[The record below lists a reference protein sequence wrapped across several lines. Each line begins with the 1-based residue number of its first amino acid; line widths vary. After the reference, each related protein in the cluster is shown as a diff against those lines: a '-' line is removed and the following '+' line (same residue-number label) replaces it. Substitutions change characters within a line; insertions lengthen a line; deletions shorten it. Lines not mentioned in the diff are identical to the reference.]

1 MSTLFVGQNRYLI
14 KYTAYNAYKEPKEKK
29 ERRVP
34 GSLQFRKKCNTGLGG
49 VIRTQMM
56 PVQNLPY

>member
-1 MSTLFVGQNRYLI
+1 MSALFVGQNRYLI
-14 KYTAYNAYKEPKEKK
+14 KHTAYNAYKEPKEKK

>member
-14 KYTAYNAYKEPKEKK
+14 KHTAYNAYKEPKEKK

-49 VIRTQMM
+49 VI
-56 PVQNLPY
+56 